1 MTGRTTNCMD
11 LERSLHLPFLSR
23 GALRAL
29 YVVYLWGIFELFVG
43 KGGVLTFLT
52 AMSSEEAKLEEINAL
67 LGNDI
72 AALLKEGNA
81 KLFFESNAEAK
92 KNDKT
97 RKLCIVYIIGEY
109 LLICRP
115 RKYGK
120 KYYVKYQL
128 RVSDIHVVDDPS
140 QYNVDGSTPPPRRDA
155 SSPVIISARNHFNLV
170 DMYYIW

>member
-1 MTGRTTNCMD
+1 
-11 LERSLHLPFLSR
+11 
-23 GALRAL
+23 
-29 YVVYLWGIFELFVG
+29 
-43 KGGVLTFLT
+43 
-52 AMSSEEAKLEEINAL
+52 MSSEEVKLEEINIL

-72 AALLKEGNA
+72 TALLKEGNA

-92 KNDKT
+92 KNAKT

-128 RVSDIHVVDDPS
+128 RLSDIHVIDDPT
-140 QYNVDGSTPPPRRDA
+140 QYNVEGSALSPRRDA
-155 SSPVIISARNHFNLV
+155 SPPVVISARNHSNLV

>member
-1 MTGRTTNCMD
+1 MARTTSCMD
-11 LERSLHLPFLSR
+11 LGRSLPLPFLSK

-29 YVVYLWGIFELFVG
+29 SVVYSWVIFGLFVG
-43 KGGVLTFLT
+43 KPVGRLTFLT

-92 KNDKT
+92 KNDKA

-128 RVSDIHVVDDPS
+128 RVSDVHVVDDPS
-140 QYNVDGSTPPPRRDA
+140 QYNVESSVLSPRRDA
-155 SSPVIISARNHFNLV
+155 SPPVVISARDHFNLV